1 MYVALANFAYAG
13 RTYFVGDEIHFVEAL
28 LKNGMIGYSEE
39 IEEDQ
44 EDDEG
49 GDEDGSIPSD

>member
-13 RTYFVGDEIHFVEAL
+13 RTYFVGDEIHLVEVL

-39 IEEDQ
+39 IEEDV
-44 EDDEG
+44 
-49 GDEDGSIPSD
+49 EDGSIQSD